1 MRRRRERRCFV
12 FGENNMKR
20 KLLDAER
27 ARARADEYMGVGLVP
42 QNVNLSP
49 LKLFFSLPE
58 KHAELPATRRFVLL
72 PRGCQVFGHYPCM
85 LVSLVHG
92 AVQKLILST
101 QQKRCIIV
109 QCGRRFKCA
118 FWTFN
123 ILVFCFFVG
132 PNSAN
137 PSIPRTPRTN
147 VDIFPAAGNALE

>member
-1 MRRRRERRCFV
+1 
-12 FGENNMKR
+12 MKR

-109 QCGRRFKCA
+109 QFGRIFKWA
-118 FWTFN
+118 FLAVFN
-123 ILVFCFFVG
+123 ILEFSFFCWAEFG
-132 PNSAN
+132 ESLHPQN
-137 PSIPRTPRTN
+137 PSNER
-147 VDIFPAAGNALE
+147 